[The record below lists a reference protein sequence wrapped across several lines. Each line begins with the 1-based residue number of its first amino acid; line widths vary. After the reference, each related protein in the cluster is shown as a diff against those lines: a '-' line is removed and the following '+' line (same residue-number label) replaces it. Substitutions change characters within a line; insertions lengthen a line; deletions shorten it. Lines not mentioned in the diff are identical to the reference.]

1 MEYKGIFIVETE
13 GKALPSKKK
22 EKREER
28 NLDDYRECSPSKGEK
43 LGKLL
48 VSQPHQKLGF
58 SVKTC

>member
-1 MEYKGIFIVETE
+1 MEYKGIFIVGTE

-43 LGKLL
+43 LRKLL
-48 VSQPHQKLGF
+48 VS
-58 SVKTC
+58 